1 MFSPLVTEIWELEI
15 GTNKI
20 IEPTLPDDHYAWGI
34 ALYVVDKD
42 FCKK

>member
-1 MFSPLVTEIWELEI
+1 MVTEVWELDN
-15 GTNKI
+15 GTNKT
-20 IEPTLPDDHYAWGI
+20 IEPTLPNGYYIYGI